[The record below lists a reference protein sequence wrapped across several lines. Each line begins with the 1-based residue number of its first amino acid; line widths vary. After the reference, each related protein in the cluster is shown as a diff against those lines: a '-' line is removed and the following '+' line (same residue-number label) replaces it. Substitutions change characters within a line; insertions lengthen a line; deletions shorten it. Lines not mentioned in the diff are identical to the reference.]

1 MEQIKLDVQV
11 RSEIGTRQVKRIR
24 TESFLPAV
32 IYGNEIKA
40 TPIKVDRRL
49 YERIQRQH
57 HGERV
62 LYQLNIV
69 QDGKKLSEYYAL
81 VKEEQSDPVTERI
94 THVDFNRILLTE
106 KIEVK
111 VPIMAK
117 GEPIGVKRDGGSLD
131 HVIWELDIICLPTAI
146 PQHLEVEVSH
156 LAIGDAVH
164 VKDIVLPE
172 GVVTKHDLQAIVFS
186 VAAPMKEEVAAAP
199 AEKVEVEVIKEKKE
213 PAVAAT
219 AEKKAETPEKKEEKK
234 EK

>member
-11 RSEIGTRQVKRIR
+11 RNEVGTRQVKRLR
-24 TESFLPAV
+24 TENFFPGV

-40 TPIKVDRRL
+40 TSIKVDRGL

-62 LYQLNIV
+62 LYQLSIV

-81 VKEEQSDPVTERI
+81 VKEEQLDPVTDKI

-111 VPIMAK
+111 VSIMSK

-146 PQHLEVEVSH
+146 PQHLGVEVSH
-156 LAIGDAVH
+156 VEIGDAIH
-164 VKDIVLPE
+164 VKDITLPE
-172 GVVTKHDLQAIVFS
+172 GVITKHDLEAIVFS
-186 VAAPMKEEVAAAP
+186 VSPPMKEELAAAP

-213 PAVAAT
+213 PAAAAT
-219 AEKKAETPEKKEEKK
+219 TEKKAEVPEKKEEKK